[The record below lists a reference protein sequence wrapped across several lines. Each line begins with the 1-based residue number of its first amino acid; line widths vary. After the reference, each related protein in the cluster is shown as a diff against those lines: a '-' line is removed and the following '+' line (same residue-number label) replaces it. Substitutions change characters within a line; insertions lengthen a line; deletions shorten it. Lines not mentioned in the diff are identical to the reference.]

1 MNAPTFNLVVSKV
14 DRLLFSGEATSI
26 NLPGT
31 EGEFTVLSNH
41 EPLISML
48 KQGTIKIETP
58 EKHREF
64 DVKNG
69 VCEVHK
75 NTVTILI

>member
-1 MNAPTFNLVVSKV
+1 MNKPVFNLVVCKV
-14 DRLLFSGEATSI
+14 NQLLFAGEAYSA
-26 NLPGT
+26 NLPGI
-31 EGEFTVLSNH
+31 EGQFTVLPHH

-48 KQGTIKIETP
+48 TKGTIRIETE

-64 DVKNG
+64 DVKSG

-75 NTVTILI
+75 NTVTVLI

>member
-1 MNAPTFNLVVSKV
+1 MSANTFKLKVSKV
-14 DRLLFSGEATSI
+14 DRLLFAGEAISI

-48 KQGTIKIETP
+48 KQGTIRIETQ

-64 DVKNG
+64 DVKSG
-69 VCEVHK
+69 ICEVH
-75 NTVTILI
+75 NNSVTILI